1 MAQPSRAPAAD
12 TDRHGRSRRSIRTR
26 ESHRSAHLGSTD
38 SAQASKLKAIDTSR
52 TIPSSTPTRG
62 GSRTHARARRQS
74 QMHFYARN
82 PIWTTTVAAGGALIE
97 GGRPCWNRAP
107 PILAP
112 GALRRFSSQTWDRHI
127 SKLYLCSCAGQPKKE
142 RKRTL
147 TCIRHNCTTRK
158 TAQVRSKLGVKSNQW
173 AKKSSRAL
181 TKT

>member
-1 MAQPSRAPAAD
+1 ME
-12 TDRHGRSRRSIRTR
+12 RHGRSRSPIFKRGF
-26 ESHRSAHLGSTD
+26 HRSAHLGSTD

-82 PIWTTTVAAGGALIE
+82 PIWTTTLAAGGALIE

-107 PILAP
+107 SIRAP
-112 GALRRFSSQTWDRHI
+112 GALRRFSLQIWDRHI
-127 SKLYLCSCAGQPKKE
+127 SKLYFCSLAGRPKKDI
-142 RKRTL
+142 KRTL
-147 TCIRHNCTTRK
+147 RWALQDCRTRK
-158 TAQVRSKLGVKSNQW
+158 TAQVRSKLGVKSNHW